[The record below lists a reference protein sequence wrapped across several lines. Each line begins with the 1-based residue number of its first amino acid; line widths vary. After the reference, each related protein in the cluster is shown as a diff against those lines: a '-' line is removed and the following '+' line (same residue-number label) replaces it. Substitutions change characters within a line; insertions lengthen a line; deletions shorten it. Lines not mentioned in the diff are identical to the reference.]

1 MKKTTKYLF
10 AFVCAWAV
18 FACARIEEPQF
29 DEGAE
34 MVEMTVTAT
43 IAKTVET
50 KTGLEGSLEDGLL
63 QTVWMPNDAI
73 GIGTAVTSSDNNKFE
88 KFVNSNTEASETGI
102 FSGTISLADKYHAVY
117 PYTGT
122 KYQWVNG
129 DHVFTIN
136 LPQTQ
141 KYVKGSFAA
150 DTAPM
155 VATAAAGEVFEFQ
168 NVCGLLALRLK
179 GEEQVKSITFVG
191 KDANDNVMPVS
202 GSFNISMD
210 NDPLAMSTYLNWNDQ
225 IVTMDTKKSVTLV
238 CDEPVQLS
246 SAESTPFYFVLP
258 PATYEKFT
266 IIINTADGKVMMK
279 EGKNPITIERAH
291 AKPTAALQYA
301 ETVTIDLSAKGTANC
316 YIVPEAGVYSFD
328 ASVIA
333 NGEFGLIGNAKFH
346 TRNTAITP
354 ASVEVLWTDKEGSV
368 NIISFDEST
377 SKVTFLATGAEGN
390 AVIAAKDSDGTI
402 LWSWHIWMTDQPAE
416 HTYVNSY
423 GTFTML
429 DRNLGAIRAD
439 RGNSDAEQKQSIGA
453 AYQWGRKDPFMYMGL
468 YDTEWDGWKTLYEAW
483 DVQFTTEESVK
494 RPNTYASRHDA
505 WNPDGVTNLWAEEG
519 KTIYDPCPTGYRVPN
534 SNAFRGFSKTGFNVD
549 RLSYF
554 NYVGSYDQGFN
565 FIYDGVQTA
574 WYPNTY
580 RIDTYGEPSVDNYT
594 NRLWLL
600 GETYFQYSYSDDYV
614 GYLQFDNW
622 DWSGNG
628 YQVRCMKDEATSSTI
643 VITSE
648 TSNVTYNSAKVKGRI
663 VVYGDQEVIRTGFVY
678 GDKPGVTLTDGTVI
692 SLDKAIGEISADI
705 TGLSELKKY
714 YVRTF
719 ITTSKGTS
727 YGTVL
732 SFITPNSS
740 GIVDLS
746 VDGTANSYI
755 VYPVKG
761 TYTFDLVQGNSKT
774 SVGNVAS
781 VEVLWETF
789 NTTSAISVGDVIESV
804 SLEGTKAKFSIPA
817 DAKPGN
823 ALIAAKNSG
832 GTILWSWHIWVVD
845 MDADAS
851 GVVYPSGSMFM
862 DRNLGALSTEHTI
875 MVNGYEDINPKV
887 YGLFYQWGRKDPFVG
902 AGDAYGAQFATTT
915 LGEKKY
921 VSNGSDTNKQS
932 YATSHPT
939 TVISDSDWNNDGTLW
954 GKQKTINDPCPVGW
968 RVPDYDAWNNFK
980 HELIDYPRA
989 GRTEGTASLQ
999 YVNQAYFL
1007 WTCEFDGYSGRAFN
1021 SWNIHFDGYNVYNEM
1036 PVRCIKD
1043 ANFTVTTGEV
1053 SAITENSAKIGG
1065 QTIVTDRTT
1074 IETTGFVYSLS
1085 GDPKLHHDGVS
1096 FTEERGVSGY
1106 FTSQITGLK
1115 PGTQYYIRAYAKGGH
1130 NTGYGEVITFRTRT
1144 SGSGEGF
1151 DDDGYYDE
1159 WE

>member
-1 MKKTTKYLF
+1 
-10 AFVCAWAV
+10 
-18 FACARIEEPQF
+18 
-29 DEGAE
+29 
-34 MVEMTVTAT
+34 
-43 IAKTVET
+43 
-50 KTGLEGSLEDGLL
+50 
-63 QTVWMPNDAI
+63 
-73 GIGTAVTSSDNNKFE
+73 
-88 KFVNSNTEASETGI
+88 
-102 FSGTISLADKYHAVY
+102 
-117 PYTGT
+117 
-122 KYQWVNG
+122 
-129 DHVFTIN
+129 
-136 LPQTQ
+136 
-141 KYVKGSFAA
+141 
-150 DTAPM
+150 
-155 VATAAAGEVFEFQ
+155 
-168 NVCGLLALRLK
+168 
-179 GEEQVKSITFVG
+179 
-191 KDANDNVMPVS
+191 
-202 GSFNISMD
+202 
-210 NDPLAMSTYLNWNDQ
+210 
-225 IVTMDTKKSVTLV
+225 
-238 CDEPVQLS
+238 
-246 SAESTPFYFVLP
+246 
-258 PATYEKFT
+258 
-266 IIINTADGKVMMK
+266 MMK

-333 NGEFGLIGNAKFH
+333 NGEFGLVENGNFH
-346 TRNTAITP
+346 TKNTSITP
-354 ASVEVLWTDKEGSV
+354 ASVELLWAEKDGTVS
-368 NIISFDEST
+368 ILSFDEST
-377 SKVTFLATGAEGN
+377 SKVTFLATGSEGN

-402 LWSWHIWMTDQPAE
+402 LWSWHIWCTDTPAE
-416 HTYVNSY
+416 HTYVNSTGRY
-423 GTFTML
+423 TVL
-429 DRNLGAIRAD
+429 DRNIGATRAD
-439 RGNSDAEQKQSIGA
+439 RGYGEEWREAQGL
-453 AYQWGRKDPFMYMGL
+453 AYQWGRKDPFTSYRVGSVPATIP
-468 YDTEWDGWKTLYEAW
+468 YAYEVSWDRASIDQTIKNPKTLYGANNTRW
-483 DVQFTTEESVK
+483 MTEDHNIK
-494 RPNTYASRHDA
+494 FWTPTQ
-505 WNPDGVTNLWAEEG
+505 
-519 KTIYDPCPTGYRVPN
+519 KTIYDPCPVGYRIAYSDVWRSFTTSENDEVYNTPALNVSGSFDHGWDFRYDEVNTSYYPTTWGISSYGEINYHEELICELWRPETN
-534 SNAFRGFSKTGFNVD
+534 SSNHGLIFQFRYCPPDEYFFFRGD
-549 RLSYF
+549 RS
-554 NYVGSYDQGFN
+554 
-565 FIYDGVQTA
+565 
-574 WYPNTY
+574 
-580 RIDTYGEPSVDNYT
+580 
-594 NRLWLL
+594 
-600 GETYFQYSYSDDYV
+600 SDMNA
-614 GYLQFDNW
+614 GKMI
-622 DWSGNG
+622 
-628 YQVRCMKDEATSSTI
+628 RCMKDEATPSIIINT
-643 VITSE
+643 TE
-648 TSNVTYNSAKVKGRI
+648 TSNVTHNSAKVKGRI

-678 GDKPGVTLTDGTVI
+678 GDKPGVTLNDGTVI

-902 AGDAYGAQFATTT
+902 SGDAYGSQFATTT

-968 RVPDYDAWNNFK
+968 RVPDYDAWNNFNS
-980 HELIDYPRA
+980 EMIDYPRA
-989 GRTEGTASLQ
+989 GRTEGNSSLL
-999 YVNQAYFL
+999 YVNQDYFL
-1007 WTCEFDGYSGRAFN
+1007 WTCEYDGWNGGAFN
-1021 SWNIHFDGYNVYNEM
+1021 SWNVHFNRYNVYYEM

-1043 ANFTVTTGEV
+1043 AAFTVTTGEV
-1053 SAITENSAKIGG
+1053 SAITEDSAKIGG
-1065 QTIVTDRTT
+1065 QTTVTDRTT

-1130 NTGYGEVITFRTRT
+1130 NTRYGEVITFRTRT

>member
-10 AFVCAWAV
+10 AFVCAWTV

-346 TRNTAITP
+346 TRNTGITP

-390 AVIAAKDSDGTI
+390 AVIAAKDTDGTI

-416 HTYVNSY
+416 HKYVNSY

-453 AYQWGRKDPFMYMGL
+453 AYQWGRKDPFIAT
-468 YDTEWDGWKTLYEAW
+468 YDSERGEWKTLFNTRDAW
-483 DVQFTTEESVK
+483 FSIAESVQM
-494 RPNTYASRHDA
+494 PNTYTYYKDD
-505 WNPDGVTNLWAEEG
+505 WNSEDISHSWTPDG
-519 KTIYDPCPTGYRVPN
+519 KSIYDPCPVGYRVATG
-534 SNAFRGFSKTGFNVD
+534 NAFRGFSKTESYVD

-565 FIYDGVQTA
+565 FIYDGSQTS
-574 WYPNTY
+574 WYPQTY
-580 RIDTYGEPSVDNYT
+580 RMEIWGTPAYDSD
-594 NRLWLL
+594 NRLWLSSE
-600 GETYFQYSYSDDYV
+600 GTQYFRYSYSDEYI
-614 GYLQFDNW
+614 GYLTYDNW
-622 DWSGNG
+622 DRSGNG

-648 TSNVTYNSAKVKGRI
+648 TSNVTHNSAKVKGRI

-678 GDKPGVTLTDGTVI
+678 GDKPGVTINDGTVI

-1007 WTCEFDGYSGRAFN
+1007 WTCRHEGSGRAFN

-1043 ANFTVTTGEV
+1043 AALTVTTGEV
-1053 SAITENSAKIGG
+1053 SAITENSAKISG
-1065 QTIVTDRTT
+1065 QTTVTDRTT

-1085 GDPKLHHDGVS
+1085 GDPKLHHDEVS

-1130 NTGYGEVITFRTRT
+1130 NTRYGEVITFRTRT